1 MVLIYG
7 NSRCGW
13 CEKAKDLADRYEL
26 PYEYRNVDNDHYLN
40 ELKIKLVEAQKRAS
54 TIPQIW
60 WNGNYIGGYE
70 DFAQEIENTLGASYG
85 QERF

>member
-7 NSRCGW
+7 NSRCAW
-13 CEKAKDLADRYEL
+13 CEKAKDLAERYEL
-26 PYEYRNVDNDHYLN
+26 FYEYRNIDNDYYLN

-60 WNGNYIGGYE
+60 WDDRYIGGYE
-70 DFAQEIENTLGASYG
+70 DFAQEIENTLGANYG
-85 QERF
+85 QELF